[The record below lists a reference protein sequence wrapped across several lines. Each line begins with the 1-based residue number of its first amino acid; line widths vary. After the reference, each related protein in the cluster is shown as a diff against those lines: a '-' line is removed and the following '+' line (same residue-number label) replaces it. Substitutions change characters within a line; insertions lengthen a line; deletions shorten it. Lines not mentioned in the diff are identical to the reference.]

1 MKAHSL
7 PTPRS
12 TENSKAQGKLLVV
25 DDEYANRDMLS
36 RRLQRKGFHVEVAAN
51 GPEAME
57 LLEKS
62 TFDLVLLDNMM
73 PGMSGLDLLRLL
85 RATHSQGELP
95 VIMVTAQADSE
106 HVVQALA
113 SGANDYVT
121 KPIDMPVAVARIEAQ
136 LCRKAAEQALRDSE
150 ERYALAARGA
160 NDGLWD
166 WNLETG
172 TVYYSPRWKAILG
185 YGEDALGSQP
195 EEWLDRIHSSDVGKV
210 REKLSAHLDGS
221 SGNYECEH
229 RILHK
234 EGSYRWVLTRGVAIR
249 DETGKAVRMAGSL
262 TDITGTKVTDPLTSL
277 PNRTFVTG
285 SLESLIERR
294 KHGDDSR
301 FALLFLDLDRFKV
314 VNDSLGHTVGDALL
328 SAVANILSRVVQRLY
343 PRSEPLLARFGGDE
357 FVILLEHAGRI
368 ADATRLA
375 DEILKAL
382 RSPVRIDGH
391 PIFVTTSIGV
401 VVCDGTY
408 SSVEEVLRD
417 ADTAMYHAKA
427 RGKSRYEVF
436 DSEMHE
442 RAFARLQLEED
453 LRRAVELG
461 QLLLHYQPK
470 VSLATQEIQDFEA
483 LVRWRHPE
491 RGMISPVEF
500 IPLAEETG
508 LIVPIGEWVMRDACR
523 QFAEWN
529 RSRPAGHQIPVS
541 VNVSAR
547 QFEPDLVAKVSR
559 ILTETG
565 LDPACLKLE
574 ITESVVMGSPETAI
588 PLMHQLK
595 KLGVGLKL
603 DDFGTGYSSFS
614 YLHRL
619 PFDTLKI
626 DRSFVTAMEQDTERY
641 EIVRAIIS
649 LAKNLGLGV
658 VAEGVETMEQVAAL
672 THLGC
677 ELAQGYVFSPPVP
690 AEAAEKLIRQ
700 GTIDLSKTGGDPV
713 DAIGRS
719 TRCVSPPVEY

>member
-1 MKAHSL
+1 
-7 PTPRS
+7 
-12 TENSKAQGKLLVV
+12 
-25 DDEYANRDMLS
+25 
-36 RRLQRKGFHVEVAAN
+36 
-51 GPEAME
+51 
-57 LLEKS
+57 
-62 TFDLVLLDNMM
+62 
-73 PGMSGLDLLRLL
+73 
-85 RATHSQGELP
+85 
-95 VIMVTAQADSE
+95 MVTAQADSE

-121 KPIDMPVAVARIEAQ
+121 KPIDMPVAIARIEAQ
-136 LCRKAAEQALRDSE
+136 LCRKAAEQALRESE

-166 WNLETG
+166 WNLETT
-172 TVYYSPRWKAILG
+172 TVYYSPRWKEILG
-185 YGEDALGSQP
+185 YSEDAIGSQP
-195 EEWLDRIHSSDVGKV
+195 EEWLERIHPSDIERV
-210 REKLSAHLDGS
+210 RAKLSAHLEGS
-221 SGNYECEH
+221 SGNYECEQ

-234 EGSYRWVLTRGVAIR
+234 DRGYRWVLTRGVAIR

-277 PNRTFVTG
+277 PNRTFVTE
-285 SLESLIERR
+285 SLEALIERR
-294 KHGDDSR
+294 KQGEDGW

-328 SAVANILSRVVQRLY
+328 TEVATILSRVVQRLY
-343 PRSEPLLARFGGDE
+343 PRQEPLLARFGGDE
-357 FVILLEHAGRI
+357 FVILLERAASI

-382 RSPVRIDGH
+382 RAPVRIEGH

-408 SSVEEVLRD
+408 SSVEEILRD

-436 DSEMHE
+436 DEAMHE
-442 RAFARLQLEED
+442 RAFARLQMEED

-461 QLLLHYQPK
+461 QLVLHYQPK

-483 LVRWRHPE
+483 LVRWQHPM
-491 RGMISPVEF
+491 RGMISPLEF

-508 LIVPIGEWVMRDACR
+508 LIVPIGEWIMREACR

-529 RSRPAGHQIPVS
+529 RSRPPGRQIPVS

-547 QFEPDLVAKVSR
+547 QFEPDLVTKISQ
-559 ILTETG
+559 ILSETG
-565 LDPACLKLE
+565 LAPACLKLE
-574 ITESVVMGSPETAI
+574 ITESVVMGSPEVAI

-595 KLGVGLKL
+595 KLGVGMKL

-626 DRSFVTAMEQDTERY
+626 DRSFVTSMEHDTERY
-641 EIVRAIIS
+641 EIVRAIIT

-658 VAEGVETMEQVAAL
+658 VAEGVETVGQADAL
-672 THLGC
+672 ARLGC
-677 ELAQGYVFSPPVP
+677 ELGQGYVFSPPVP
-690 AEAAEKLIRQ
+690 AEQARELIKQGAIALPQGYSERAA
-700 GTIDLSKTGGDPV
+700 
-713 DAIGRS
+713 
-719 TRCVSPPVEY
+719 TRASREGVPFFPPAGCGSSR